1 MLDSD
6 SRNGRCGRIAGVRFD
21 SDGKL
26 LCADA
31 VHGIWKVDVDTG
43 NDYHDAYP
51 IVLYSNFH
59 FSHHITKTWKNNSLV
74 AKLTL
79 A

>member
-1 MLDSD
+1 MLGSD
-6 SRNGRCGRIAGVRFD
+6 SPNGRCGRIAGVRFD

-43 NDYHDAYP
+43 NDYSLTMLTQ
-51 IVLYSNFH
+51 LYCIQIFI
-59 FSHHITKTWKNNSLV
+59 FRII
-74 AKLTL
+74 
-79 A
+79 